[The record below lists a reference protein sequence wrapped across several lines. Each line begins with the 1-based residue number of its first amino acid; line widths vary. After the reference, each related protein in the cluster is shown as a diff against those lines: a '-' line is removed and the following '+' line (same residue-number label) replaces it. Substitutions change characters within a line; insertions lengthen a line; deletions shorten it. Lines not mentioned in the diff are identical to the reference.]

1 MYTIEQKT
9 KDALFNLLTSVDFD
23 LNRIV
28 IADHE
33 LYVENITLLLED
45 SANIAESFD
54 KCLKLEVSLKDFANL
69 IERKGHN
76 SYFTFKNEGNRLSQP
91 IKVEI
96 NEPIKFYTNDAT
108 KVHQQAIREELLE
121 EVLQELIAS
130 IVHG

>member
-23 LNRIV
+23 LKRIV

-33 LYVENITLLLED
+33 FYVDNITMLLED

-54 KCLKLEVSLKDFANL
+54 KCVKLEVSLKEFATM
-69 IERKGHN
+69 IQRKGHN
-76 SYFTFKNEGNRLSQP
+76 SYYTFQTQESGLSKK
-91 IKVEI
+91 IDVEI
-96 NEPIKFYTNDAT
+96 SEPIKYYINDASRYH
-108 KVHQQAIREELLE
+108 KQVIREELLE
-121 EVLQELIAS
+121 EVLNELIAS